1 MYIPLAKV
9 KFVVLMYFIE
19 QTVNTE
25 QKCTSSKIGWFPIPD
40 CVCFCVWGDVH
51 QLTLAGGQ
59 AEATALST
67 LVWFKSRTF
76 YFYLEIVLDNMDN
89 NGNLMYNITFVSI
102 SCLNM

>member
-1 MYIPLAKV
+1 
-9 KFVVLMYFIE
+9 MYFLE
-19 QTVNTE
+19 DWVVSDPRL
-25 QKCTSSKIGWFPIPD
+25 CVFLCVGGCSPINP
-40 CVCFCVWGDVH
+40 
-51 QLTLAGGQ
+51 AGGQ